1 MKENY
6 FMTNYSDI
14 KIQPS
19 IKTNNDMITFWN
31 HNGKQVSMTLED
43 LIQAYNKVSKQKSTY
58 WTIYQMEKI
67 KTKVLTEKLKMYE
80 KE

>member
-1 MKENY
+1 
-6 FMTNYSDI
+6 MTNYSDI

>member
-1 MKENY
+1 
-6 FMTNYSDI
+6 MTNYSDI

-67 KTKVLTEKLKMYE
+67 KTKVLSEKLKMYE
-80 KE
+80 KD

>member
-1 MKENY
+1 MI
-6 FMTNYSDI
+6 NYSDI

-43 LIQAYNKVSKQKSTY
+43 LIQAYNKASKQKSTY

>member
-1 MKENY
+1 MN
-6 FMTNYSDI
+6 NYSDI

-43 LIQAYNKVSKQKSTY
+43 LIQAYNKASKQKNTY
-58 WTIYQMEKI
+58 WTIYQMEKV
-67 KTKVLTEKLKMYE
+67 KSKVLSEKLKMYE
-80 KE
+80 KD

>member
-1 MKENY
+1 MI
-6 FMTNYSDI
+6 NYSDI

-43 LIQAYNKVSKQKSTY
+43 LIQAYNKASKQKSTY

-80 KE
+80 KEI